1 MRSLMRS
8 LMMMRALSFGL
19 VLGTVVVL
27 PRSSAAQQDPTPPAS
42 RLRVETISTR
52 FVVAPDVRFTEVNDR
67 SATLAGVYA
76 GWLHDRT
83 IFIGGGGYWLANR
96 DDDFKV
102 AYGGPIIG
110 VMAHADRKLAFGART
125 LLGFGNATLSDTY
138 GVLVGEQ
145 IRFGT
150 GGRTTGNRRGFNQS
164 TLVAFDDNFFV
175 AEPQVNA
182 VWKITN
188 WLGVDAG
195 VGYRLIAG
203 SDLLDER
210 LRGLSGSIAL
220 QFGR

>member
-1 MRSLMRS
+1 MMRSAGF
-8 LMMMRALSFGL
+8 ALILGTL
-19 VLGTVVVL
+19 VLL
-27 PRSSAAQQDPTPPAS
+27 PRPSAAQQHDPAAPTS

-52 FVVAPDVRFTEVNDR
+52 FVVAPDVRFSEVNDR
-67 SATLAGVYA
+67 SATLAGAYA
-76 GWLHDRT
+76 GWLSDRT
-83 IFIGGGGYWLANR
+83 LFIGGGGYWLANR

-110 VMAHADRKLAFGART
+110 VMARADRKLAFGVRT
-125 LLGFGNATLSDTY
+125 LVGFGNATLSDTY
-138 GVLVGEQ
+138 GALVGER

-150 GGRTTGNRRGFNQS
+150 SSRDLRGPRRPNES
-164 TLVAFDDNFFV
+164 TRVAFEDNFFV
-175 AEPQVNA
+175 AEPQANA
-182 VWKITN
+182 VWKINN

-203 SDLLDER
+203 SDLLDDR

>member
-1 MRSLMRS
+1 MRSQTR
-8 LMMMRALSFGL
+8 MRALSFSL
-19 VLGTVVVL
+19 VLGTLVLL
-27 PRSSAAQQDPTPPAS
+27 PRSSAAQQDPAPPTS

-110 VMAHADRKLAFGART
+110 VVAHADRKLAFGART

-150 GGRTTGNRRGFNQS
+150 GGRTTG
-164 TLVAFDDNFFV
+164 
-175 AEPQVNA
+175 
-182 VWKITN
+182 
-188 WLGVDAG
+188 
-195 VGYRLIAG
+195 
-203 SDLLDER
+203 
-210 LRGLSGSIAL
+210 
-220 QFGR
+220 

>member
-1 MRSLMRS
+1 
-8 LMMMRALSFGL
+8 MMMRALSFSLLLGTL
-19 VLGTVVVL
+19 VLL
-27 PRSSAAQQDPTPPAS
+27 PRSSAAQQDPPPPTS

-76 GWLHDRT
+76 GWLTDRT
-83 IFIGGGGYWLANR
+83 IFIGGGGYWMANR

-110 VMAHADRKLAFGART
+110 VVAHADRKLAFGART
-125 LLGFGNATLSDTY
+125 LLGVGNGTLSDTY
-138 GVLVGEQ
+138 RVLVGEQ

-150 GGRTTGNRRGFNQS
+150 GGRTPGNRRGFNES

-203 SDLLDER
+203 SELLDDR

>member
-1 MRSLMRS
+1 
-8 LMMMRALSFGL
+8 MMRALGFALVFGTL
-19 VLGTVVVL
+19 VIL
-27 PRSSAAQQDPTPPAS
+27 PRPSAAQQDPSAPAS
-42 RLRVETISTR
+42 RLRVETIDTR
-52 FVVAPDVRFTEVNDR
+52 FVVAPDVRFGEVNDR
-67 SATLAGVYA
+67 QATLAGVYA
-76 GWLHDRT
+76 GWLNDRT
-83 IFIGGGGYWLANR
+83 LFLGGGGYWLANR

-102 AYGGPIIG
+102 AYGGPIVG

-125 LLGFGNATLSDTY
+125 LIGFGNATLSDT
-138 GVLVGEQ
+138 VGALAGEG

-150 GGRTTGNRRGFNQS
+150 SARTVRGGRRGLNDAS
-164 TLVAFDDNFFV
+164 LVAFEDNFFV

-182 VWKITN
+182 LWKITP

-203 SDLLDER
+203 SDLLDDR

>member
-1 MRSLMRS
+1 MRSLTR
-8 LMMMRALSFGL
+8 MRALSFSL
-19 VLGTVVVL
+19 VLGTLVLL
-27 PRSSAAQQDPTPPAS
+27 PRSAAAQQDPTPPTS

-110 VMAHADRKLAFGART
+110 VVAHADRKLAFGART

-150 GGRTTGNRRGFNQS
+150 RGRTPGNGRGFNQS
-164 TLVAFDDNFFV
+164 TLVAFEDNFFV

-195 VGYRLIAG
+195 VGYRFIAG
-203 SDLLDER
+203 SDLLDDR

>member
-1 MRSLMRS
+1 
-8 LMMMRALSFGL
+8 MMMRALSCSL
-19 VLGTVVVL
+19 VLGTLVLL
-27 PRSSAAQQDPTPPAS
+27 PRPSAAQQDPTPPTS

-76 GWLHDRT
+76 GWLTDRT

-110 VMAHADRKLAFGART
+110 VVAHADRKLAFGART
-125 LLGFGNATLSDTY
+125 LIGFGNATLSDRY

-150 GGRTTGNRRGFNQS
+150 GRTPGNRRGFNQS

-175 AEPQVNA
+175 VEPQVNA

-203 SDLLDER
+203 SELLDDR

>member
-1 MRSLMRS
+1 
-8 LMMMRALSFGL
+8 MMRTLNFGL
-19 VLGTVVVL
+19 LLGSLILL
-27 PRSSAAQQDPTPPAS
+27 PRPAAAQQDPAAATS
-42 RLRVETISTR
+42 HLRVETISTR

-76 GWLHDRT
+76 GWLTDRT
-83 IFIGGGGYWLANR
+83 LFIGGGGYWLTNR

-102 AYGGPIIG
+102 AYGGPIIA
-110 VMAHADRKLAFGART
+110 VMARADRKLAFGART
-125 LLGFGNATLSDTY
+125 LIGFGNATLSDTY
-138 GVLVGEQ
+138 GALVGEQ

-150 GGRTTGNRRGFNQS
+150 SQRTARGVRRGPNES

-182 VWKITN
+182 LWKITN

-203 SDLLDER
+203 SELLDDR

>member
-1 MRSLMRS
+1 MR
-8 LMMMRALSFGL
+8 MRALSFSL
-19 VLGTVVVL
+19 VLGTLVLL
-27 PRSSAAQQDPTPPAS
+27 PRSSAAQQDPTPTTS

-110 VMAHADRKLAFGART
+110 VVAHADRKLALGART

-138 GVLVGEQ
+138 AVLVGEQ

-203 SDLLDER
+203 SDLLDDR

>member
-1 MRSLMRS
+1 MRA
-8 LMMMRALSFGL
+8 RALSFGL
-19 VLGTVVVL
+19 VFGTLVLL
-27 PRSSAAQQDPTPPAS
+27 PRSSTAQQDPAPPTS

-76 GWLHDRT
+76 GWLHDST

-110 VMAHADRKLAFGART
+110 LVAHADRKLAFGART

-150 GGRTTGNRRGFNQS
+150 GGRTSGNRRGFNQS
-164 TLVAFDDNFFV
+164 TLVAFDDHFFV

-203 SDLLDER
+203 SDLLDDR

>member
-1 MRSLMRS
+1 
-8 LMMMRALSFGL
+8 MMRALSFSL
-19 VLGTVVVL
+19 LLGTLILL
-27 PRSSAAQQDPTPPAS
+27 PRSSAAQQDPPAPTS
-42 RLRVETISTR
+42 QLRIETISTR

-67 SATLAGVYA
+67 SATLAGFYA
-76 GWLHDRT
+76 GWLNDRT
-83 IFIGGGGYWLANR
+83 LFIGGGGYWLTNR

-110 VMAHADRKLAFGART
+110 VMARADQRLAFGART
-125 LLGFGNATLSDTY
+125 LIGFGNATLSDTY
-138 GVLVGEQ
+138 AALVGEQ

-150 GGRTTGNRRGFNQS
+150 SGRTVRGGARRGPNEA
-164 TLVAFDDNFFV
+164 TVVAFEDNFFV

-203 SDLLDER
+203 SDLMDDR

>member
-1 MRSLMRS
+1 
-8 LMMMRALSFGL
+8 MRAHRFSLLLML
-19 VLGTVVVL
+19 VLL
-27 PRSSAAQQDPTPPAS
+27 PKPSAAQDPTATTP
-42 RLRVETISTR
+42 RLHIETISTR

-76 GWLHDRT
+76 GWLTDRT
-83 IFIGGGGYWLANR
+83 LFVGGGGYWLANR

-102 AYGGPIIG
+102 AYGGPIVG
-110 VMAHADRKLAFGART
+110 VIARGDQKLAFGART

-138 GVLVGEQ
+138 AVLIGEQ

-150 GGRTTGNRRGFNQS
+150 TGRTVRDGPRGINNS
-164 TLVAFDDNFFV
+164 TRVAFEDNFFV

-182 VWKITN
+182 LWKITN
-188 WLGVDAG
+188 WMSVDAG
-195 VGYRLIAG
+195 LGYRLIAG
-203 SDLLDER
+203 SDLLDDR